1 MYIHIG
7 LGKCGT
13 TFLQNNIFPKIS
25 KVIGF
30 NFVYKDLIKKFNYL
44 EYIAHPLEKKVS
56 HLKLKILLVVKS

>member
-44 EYIAHPLEKKVS
+44 EYIAHPLEKKY
-56 HLKLKILLVVKS
+56 HI